1 MHPVMRI
8 LVSLLIIGLSL
19 STIAAAK
26 ISNTVIAHEK
36 TFQELQNELNKE
48 KHRKKV
54 LSRFE
59 MGEGLTGLTTD
70 DISLVLIDYSYHFL
84 NNSGKKQPF
93 VTVECHIDISK
104 FEQEAENLRAYLK
117 STGSRAPVN
126 IELPDAKRIVVG
138 LLDDEKNEFITIAAF
153 PKSVK
158 PIVAFAELRKNKPEY
173 TILSLEP
180 DKNCTDCEP
189 TNALNTAII
198 GFDEKTKTYF
208 KVFETNT
215 YRQVDESSDLDT
227 KRGYIDKA
235 TISWSDW
242 VNNQYRELIISTVR
256 IPMTPDDHSKPAFK
270 NKKEIYSWV
279 NDKDLALVERI
290 VDGQITVNRQ
300 GSLQSPP
307 LDVILQDGEL
317 YELRGKTIGNKITST
332 GEKIDHYLLSP
343 DKHYVVYSI
352 ISGVIDITG
361 DSDDAETEQW
371 AVHNL
376 VVMDLILKKNLT
388 EIKPMSEIE
397 PFLYT
402 DRWIS
407 NEELLFCDS
416 DSIAIW
422 SFYIYNTGSN
432 TLRKI
437 DFNELER
444 LRGN

>member
-1 MHPVMRI
+1 MHPVTRI
-8 LVSLLIIGLSL
+8 FVSLLIVGLSL
-19 STIAAAK
+19 STIAVAK
-26 ISNTVIAHEK
+26 VSNTEIVHEK
-36 TFQELQNELNKE
+36 TFQELQHELNKE
-48 KHRKKV
+48 KHRQKV
-54 LSRFE
+54 LARFE
-59 MGEGLTGLTTD
+59 VEGLKGITTN

-126 IELPDAKRIVVG
+126 IELPDAERMVVG
-138 LLDDEKNEFITIAAF
+138 LLDDEKDEFITMASF

-158 PIVAFAELRKNKPEY
+158 PIVAFAELRKSKPEY

-189 TNALNTAII
+189 INALNTAII
-198 GFDEKTKTYF
+198 GFDEKTKAYF

-215 YRQVDESSDLDT
+215 YRHVDESSDLDT
-227 KRGYIDKA
+227 RRGYIDKA

-242 VNNQYRELIISTVR
+242 IDNRYRELIISTVR
-256 IPMTPDDHSKPAFK
+256 VPMIPDDHAKPAFQ

-279 NDKDLALVERI
+279 NDKELALVERI
-290 VDGQITVNRQ
+290 VDGQITINRQ

-307 LDVILQDGEL
+307 PDVILQDGEL
-317 YELRGKTIGNKITST
+317 YELRGKTIGSKLTAT
-332 GEKIDHYLLSP
+332 DGKIDSFLLSP

-352 ISGVIDITG
+352 ITGYVEDTG
-361 DSDDAETEQW
+361 DSEDAETEEF
-371 AVHNL
+371 AVSNL
-376 VVMDLILKKNLT
+376 VIMDLTQKNLI
-388 EIKPMSEIE
+388 EIKPMSEHE
-397 PFLYT
+397 PFLST
-402 DRWIS
+402 DRWVS
-407 NEELLFCDS
+407 KEELLFHDF
-416 DSIAIW
+416 DSIAIG
-422 SFYIYNTGSN
+422 SYYSYNTGSK

-437 DFNELER
+437 ENYDEVER